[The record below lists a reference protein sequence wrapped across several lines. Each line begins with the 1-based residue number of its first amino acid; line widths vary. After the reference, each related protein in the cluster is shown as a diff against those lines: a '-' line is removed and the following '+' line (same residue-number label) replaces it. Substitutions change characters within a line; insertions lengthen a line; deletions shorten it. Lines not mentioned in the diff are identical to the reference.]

1 MSSSFNVSLLV
12 VIFLMGFVID
22 LENNIVS
29 MIFSMF
35 LFELVI
41 N

>member
-1 MSSSFNVSLLV
+1 MSSSFNVSLLG
-12 VIFLMGFVID
+12 VIFLVGFVID

>member
-1 MSSSFNVSLLV
+1 MSSLFNVSLLE
-12 VIFLMGFVID
+12 VIFLVGFVID
-22 LENNIVS
+22 LEKNIVS

>member
-1 MSSSFNVSLLV
+1 MSSLFNVSLLE
-12 VIFLMGFVID
+12 VIFLMSFAID

>member
-12 VIFLMGFVID
+12 VIFLVGFVID

>member
-1 MSSSFNVSLLV
+1 MSSLFNVSLLV
-12 VIFLMGFVID
+12 VIFLVGFVID

>member
-1 MSSSFNVSLLV
+1 MSSLFNVSLLV

>member
-1 MSSSFNVSLLV
+1 MSSLFNVSLLE
-12 VIFLMGFVID
+12 VIFLMSFVID